1 MKRQHRIAKTIS
13 VICSASILL
22 VLVAGCGKAKDS
34 TVETLTPTATV
45 EETTLAEES
54 TETTAAETVAETEVV
69 TEVETATVEVAVED
83 DSVGYVGILLGK
95 HLSDYMTEDFEG
107 EVLYFNVI
115 GTGSNSDD
123 TEDIEFGDT
132 GSNGDTTEDI
142 GFGGTGT
149 EVSERPT
156 KDETETEVETETV
169 EENLGYHGKM
179 ILFVDKDMADTLDAE
194 VGNYYKLQVSP
205 YMTMSIPPQANLVSL
220 EAGTA
225 EDEEYYL
232 SMKEKY
238 SNYPSC
244 SENYVS
250 GLLTDEEIISDAINN
265 YTYWTDEQIE
275 AFRAWFG
282 DEHSDYKEFDR
293 LWLIM
298 TTEDEIESLKE
309 DSGETSVV
317 SGTPVLSVEEAEEMS
332 ETATEET
339 ETE

>member
-115 GTGSNSDD
+115 GTGSNSD
-123 TEDIEFGDT
+123 
-132 GSNGDTTEDI
+132 TTEDI

-156 KDETETEVETETV
+156 EDEAETEVETETV

-179 ILFVDKDMADTLDAE
+179 ILFVDKDMADTLEAE